1 MSNRG
6 QRKVNV
12 GCGRHTGLVT
22 TGIALFDTALGT
34 CAIAWRAAGIV
45 GVQLPEGSPEAT
57 RQRLE
62 HCFPDAVE
70 HQPPAPVQR
79 AIDGIREHLGG
90 ALDDLRW
97 IDLDF
102 EGVPEFDC
110 TVYELTRAIDP
121 GTTLTYGDIAAELG
135 KPGAAQAVGQAL
147 GRNPLPVVIPCHRVL
162 AAGGQVGGFS
172 AGGGTLTKRE
182 LLALEHAPGFDDPVL
197 F

>member
-12 GCGRHTGLVT
+12 RCGRHTGLVT

-45 GVQLPEGSPEAT
+45 GVQLPEGSPEST

-79 AIDGIREHLGG
+79 AVDGIREHLGG

-110 TVYELTRAIDP
+110 TVYDLTRAIDP

-147 GRNPLPVVIPCHRVL
+147 GRNPLPIILPCHRVIGSNGAL
-162 AAGGQVGGFS
+162 TGF
-172 AGGGTLTKRE
+172 GGGLETKAA
-182 LLALEHAPGFDDPVL
+182 LLRLEQRQAPL
-197 F
+197 FA